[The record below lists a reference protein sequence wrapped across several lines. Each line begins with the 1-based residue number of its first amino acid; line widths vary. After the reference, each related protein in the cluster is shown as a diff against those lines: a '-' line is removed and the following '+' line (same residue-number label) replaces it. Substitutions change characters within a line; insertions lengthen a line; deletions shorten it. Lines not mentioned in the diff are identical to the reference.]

1 MPSGTLLGSAPVL
14 VGVALLLG
22 LVNSAPGSVK
32 VQVKGDVDT
41 SRVRAAL
48 IERLLEE
55 GYVLAPE
62 RGPAGLKLVVV
73 VTQDL
78 VRLDAVGLRTIHQE
92 IPRDD
97 SALSLLEIHQAAVL
111 SLEQAGPTPGAPLPR
126 TVCLSDLRASGSASL
141 LAQLRQRLLSEGFGL
156 VGAGRP
162 RDVEVCLSA
171 KGAAIM
177 AAASAASCARLAPT
191 LELSAAADEDPERFE
206 ARLAQ
211 AVVVLARGVS
221 AEPTRGQPNLSL
233 RPNPGPPPPS
243 ELSVAL
249 HAGALARG
257 AVDPSVALS
266 ARYLWPLGLG
276 ASAMALISP
285 SGASGEGQVVESSFL
300 LGPTLRRG
308 FGEDFAAS
316 LSALGGVCWHHF
328 AITGAA
334 SGDRADWSLL
344 GNLAMSYRLGAG
356 LELELG
362 LYAGLGGR
370 AREHRVNGALVW
382 ERQAWMA
389 SLMLDFRYAWPI

>member
-1 MPSGTLLGSAPVL
+1 MLL
-14 VGVALLLG
+14 GVALLLG
-22 LVNSAPGSVK
+22 LVASAPSSVK
-32 VQVKGDVDT
+32 VQVRGGGDT
-41 SRVRAAL
+41 GRVRAAL

-62 RGPAGLKLVVV
+62 RGAAGLELTVV
-73 VTQDL
+73 VTKDL
-78 VRLDAVGLRTIHQE
+78 VTLDAVGQRTIHQE
-92 IPRDD
+92 VPRDG
-97 SALSLLEIHQAAVL
+97 SALSLLEVHQAAVL
-111 SLEQAGPTPGAPLPR
+111 GLEQAGALPGPSLPR
-126 TVCLSDLRASGSASL
+126 TVCLSDLRGSSSPSL

-171 KGAAIM
+171 KGAAIV
-177 AAASAASCARLAPT
+177 AAASATSCARLPPT
-191 LELSAAADEDPERFE
+191 LELSPENAEDAGQFE

-221 AEPTRGQPNLSL
+221 AEPARGQPNLSL
-233 RPNPGPPPPS
+233 RPSPGPPPPS
-243 ELSVAL
+243 ELSLAL
-249 HAGALARG
+249 HAGTLTRG
-257 AVDPSVALS
+257 AIDPSVALS

-276 ASAMALISP
+276 ASALALISP

-308 FGEDFAAS
+308 FSEDFAAS
-316 LSALGGVCWHHF
+316 LSALGGVVWHHF
-328 AITGAA
+328 AINGAA

-344 GNLAMSYRLGAG
+344 GNVALSYRLSAG